1 MFAVIRIRGTVNRFV
16 EIEDTMN
23 MLRLSKVNNCVLVP
37 EKKEYLGMVKK
48 AKDFI
53 TWGTIDKTTLS
64 KLLEKRCKILGDKN
78 LNLEELKE
86 ITDFDDFDSFADA
99 LINGKAN
106 LKDYKRIKPVFRL
119 SPPKKGFRSTRM
131 PFPKGDLGNRNEK
144 INELVERMM

>member
-1 MFAVIRIRGTVNRFV
+1 MLAVVRIRGTVNRFV
-16 EIEDTMN
+16 EIVDTMN

-37 EKKEYLGMVKK
+37 EKNEYLGMVKR

-53 TWGTIDKTTLS
+53 TWGKIDKTTLS

-86 ITDFDDFDSFADA
+86 ITDFGDFDSFADA

-119 SPPKKGFRSTRM
+119 SPPKKGFKNTRI
-131 PFPKGDLGNRNEK
+131 PFPKGDLGNRHEK
-144 INELVERMM
+144 INELLERMI